1 MPSGTSGADVFR
13 FDEGTGQGIHGSN
26 SRTIVNRFDAS
37 QDTIDLTGF
46 EQNIHWNDLK
56 NCIAVSHERFDD
68 GTPWTHM
75 TVDLRQ
81 WGGGTLDVRM
91 YGTVDSAEEN
101 LARLFVLD
109 LQGTDGHDNLWGGDP
124 DEVMYGGAGVDDIK
138 GYAGNDTL
146 YGGADNDLI
155 GGGAGDDRIIGGTGN
170 DQLHG
175 GTGDDVFVY
184 ASGDGD
190 DAIWDFRPSRGDNK
204 IDLTGVTGVSQY
216 SDLNV
221 TQRPGAVVITFPGQE
236 GSITLQNFKIDDLD
250 ESDFIFAG
258 AADADGM

>member
-1 MPSGTSGADVFR
+1 MDGRPGVADTFEFGLGQSGNIYDFDPSEDIVDITGLGHQITWEELQSRIKISHYVGARESSWVDIDLSDFGGGQVSVRWLSGHLSLEDVKSWIR
-13 FDEGTGQGIHGSN
+13 FDSPMVGS
-26 SRTIVNRFDAS
+26 
-37 QDTIDLTGF
+37 G
-46 EQNIHWNDLK
+46 
-56 NCIAVSHERFDD
+56 
-68 GTPWTHM
+68 
-75 TVDLRQ
+75 
-81 WGGGTLDVRM
+81 
-91 YGTVDSAEEN
+91 
-101 LARLFVLD
+101 
-109 LQGTDGHDNLWGGDP
+109 GHDNLYGGDGH
-124 DEVMYGGAGVDDIK
+124 DEIHGGAGVDDIK

-236 GSITLQNFKIDDLD
+236 GSITLQNFKIDDLG
-250 ESDFIFAG
+250 ESDFIFGA